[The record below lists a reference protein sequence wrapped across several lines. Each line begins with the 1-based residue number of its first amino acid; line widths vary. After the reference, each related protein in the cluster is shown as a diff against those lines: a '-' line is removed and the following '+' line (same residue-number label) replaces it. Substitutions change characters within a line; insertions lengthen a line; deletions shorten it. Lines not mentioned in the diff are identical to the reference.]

1 MGYIRFTAAGDGL
14 PQFRSSLRTA
24 GIACRY
30 QQIAGGIFHAQAAP
44 RMRKR
49 LELLAAETGVTL
61 HITAERGVQRHL
73 RAYRLRLGFLCGAI
87 CGGMLLHTLHATVRS
102 IEIRG
107 NSGISDGEILT
118 ALADMGIVRGTPYS
132 EIPFTLTERRM
143 RLAVRDIEWIT
154 LRHIGGRLI
163 VDLTEETPPPP
174 MQRDRIPCN
183 VTAAVSAQITEMQIA
198 GGEACCKVGDAVR
211 AGDVLISGTRTDK
224 FGAARYYHAAG
235 TVRGIYEA
243 DFEQEQPFAAEIPV
257 HGKTAAE
264 TLVEVFGQ
272 RFPVTPGFTPPAPAA
287 ETVYEEETVP
297 LRLLGHTL
305 PLALVRAHYTAQTYT
320 VTAFS
325 EAEVRAILAESAA
338 RWERNLHGDDEVLSK
353 SAEFRRTDL
362 GIMLK
367 IHYVF
372 EGNIGE
378 TSEFFVKLS

>member
-1 MGYIRFTAAGDGL
+1 MGSIRFTAAGESL
-14 PQFRSSLRTA
+14 PQFRDGLRTA

-30 QQIAGGIFHAQAAP
+30 QQIAGGIFRAQTSP

-49 LELLAAETGVTL
+49 LEMLASETGVTL
-61 HITAERGVQRHL
+61 TFTAERGMLHRL
-73 RAYRLRLGFLCGAI
+73 RPYRLRLGFVCGAV
-87 CGGMLLHTLHATVRS
+87 CGGMLLHTLRATVRS

-107 NSGISDGEILT
+107 NTAISDTEILN
-118 ALADMGIVRGTPYS
+118 ALADLGIARGTPYS

-143 RLAVRDIEWIT
+143 RLAVRDIEWIA
-154 LRHIGGRLI
+154 LRHTGGRLI

-174 MQRDRIPCN
+174 MQRGRIPCN
-183 VTAAVSAQITEMQIA
+183 VVAAVSAQITEILPEC
-198 GGEACCKVGDAVR
+198 GETQYRAGDAVK
-211 AGDVLISGTRTDK
+211 AGDVLISGARTDQ
-224 FGAARYYHAAG
+224 FGTARYCHAAG

-243 DFEQEQPFAAEIPV
+243 DFTQEQPFAAELPV
-257 HGKTAAE
+257 HGQTATE
-264 TLVEVFGQ
+264 TLAEIFGQ
-272 RFPVTPGFTPPAPAA
+272 RISLSPHFELPAPAP
-287 ETVYEEETVP
+287 ETDYEEDVTPLTV
-297 LRLLGHTL
+297 LGHRL
-305 PLALVRAHYTAQTYT
+305 PLALIHAHYTVRTTA

-325 EAEVRAILAESAA
+325 EAETKAILLESAG
-338 RWERNLHGDDEVLSK
+338 RWERNYHADDRVISK